1 VYDSNR
7 TILRCLLS
15 DKLASGCGCLRAL
28 DAKRLIHNVVFT
40 HLERAGLGTAGFTM
54 QEILLEPYGGQVLG
68 LTVAQTTRLTAIWA
82 FGSLAAFALAAHM
95 LSHGSNAYRLAV
107 YGALTGV
114 FAFIAVIAAD
124 PLGSSLLFRFGA
136 MLIGFGGGLF
146 MVGTL
151 TAAMDMAA
159 DGGQSGLALG
169 AWGAIQATCYG
180 ISIGLGGI
188 IRDVVIVA
196 GPSTVVGLELAG
208 PVLGYD
214 FVYVLEILFLIAALI
229 TIIPLAMRKD
239 SGRSRPSS
247 KFGIAE
253 MP

>member
-1 VYDSNR
+1 
-7 TILRCLLS
+7 
-15 DKLASGCGCLRAL
+15 
-28 DAKRLIHNVVFT
+28 
-40 HLERAGLGTAGFTM
+40 M

-107 YGALTGV
+107 YGALTGG